1 MMTRKLHVASLAA
14 LALIAGCG
22 APYGTP
28 SQRQVDPRRAPV
40 QTESVSGTR
49 PLEVSA
55 SGHTFRLASL
65 AHYEIAARVL
75 SRERYYLG
83 WRADL
88 SPIDL
93 ALGWGA
99 LADTAV
105 DRFID
110 WHQGGRWYF
119 FEWSADSPYR
129 NDDIIPQS
137 ANVHVIPAN
146 DNVRRILLSIDRD
159 QVLAL
164 SGQLVRVDDP
174 AAAASGGW
182 SSSLSRT
189 DTGDGSCEL
198 MYVERVLAG
207 GVEYW

>member
-1 MMTRKLHVASLAA
+1 MNRPAYGSLLAVAAFL
-14 LALIAGCG
+14 LGCR

-28 SQRQVDPRRAPV
+28 SPCEVDPRRAPEQSDV
-40 QTESVSGTR
+40 APGTA
-49 PLEVSA
+49 PLEVGANGRS
-55 SGHTFRLASL
+55 FRLAPL
-65 AHYEIAARVL
+65 ARYEIAARVL

-99 LADTAV
+99 LADSRV
-105 DRFID
+105 DQFID

-119 FEWSADSPYR
+119 FHWSADSPYR
-129 NDDIIPQS
+129 NDEIVPQS

-146 DNVRRILLSIDRD
+146 ANVRRILLSIERD
-159 QVLAL
+159 QRVAL
-164 SGQLVRVDDP
+164 SGLLVRVDDSD
-174 AAAASGGW
+174 AAASGGW

-189 DTGDGSCEL
+189 DIGDGSCEL
-198 MYVERVLAG
+198 MYVERVVMDG
-207 GVEYW
+207 FEYW

>member
-1 MMTRKLHVASLAA
+1 MNGSPYASL
-14 LALIAGCG
+14 LTFVVLLLGCG
-22 APYGTP
+22 TPDGAP
-28 SQRQVDPRRAPV
+28 SQRAVDPRRAPE
-40 QTESVSGTR
+40 QTRLTPGGA
-49 PLEVSA
+49 PLEIDA
-55 SGHTFRLASL
+55 NGHRYRLAPL
-65 AHYEIAARVL
+65 ARYEIAARVL

-99 LADTAV
+99 LADPRA
-105 DRFID
+105 DDFID
-110 WHQGGRWYF
+110 WTQGGRWYF
-119 FEWSADSPYR
+119 FQWSADSPYR

-137 ANVHVIPAN
+137 ANLHVIPAN
-146 DNVRRILLSIDRD
+146 DNVRTAVLSIERN

-164 SGQLVRVDDP
+164 SGLLVRVDDP
-174 AAAASGGW
+174 AAAESGGW

-198 MYVERVLAG
+198 MYVERVLTA